1 MLQLECIGT
10 LMCLISVIFFSC
22 LTLSYT
28 DDLHFSAAPSEP
40 TNFNLLPNTS
50 SSLSV
55 TWEVPARPNGIMVGL
70 HHILHD
76 SSHYCHAH
84 YLQCAW
90 KCAITL
96 TDGPGAIHYM
106 CEVTANTSAG
116 SGNSSNTDTERMDED
131 GKDFFNEKC

>member
-1 MLQLECIGT
+1 MLEFC
-10 LMCLISVIFFSC
+10 VYIFFLSFSVFLLKC
-22 LTLSYT
+22 LMALFYM

-40 TNFNLLPNTS
+40 INFNLLPNTS
-50 SSLSV
+50 SSLSER
-55 TWEVPARPNGIMVGL
+55 WEVPVRPNGMHYCVL

-90 KCAITL
+90 KCAVTL
-96 TDGPGAIHYM
+96 TDGPGPIHNYT

-116 SGNSSNTDTERMDED
+116 GGNSSNTDTERT
-131 GKDFFNEKC
+131 NVLW